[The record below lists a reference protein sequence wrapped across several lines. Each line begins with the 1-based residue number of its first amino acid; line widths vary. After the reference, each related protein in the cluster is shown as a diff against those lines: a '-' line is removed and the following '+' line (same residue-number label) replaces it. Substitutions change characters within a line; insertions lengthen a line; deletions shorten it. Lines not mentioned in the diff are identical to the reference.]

1 MLTNNKLNAI
11 IIKKGVRVMEKR
23 IDNLLAIIGGLV
35 IVWCVASGI
44 DMFDGAISFWNFYE
58 LLFSLM

>member
-1 MLTNNKLNAI
+1 MERRIQDLLT
-11 IIKKGVRVMEKR
+11 
-23 IDNLLAIIGGLV
+23 IIGGLA
-35 IVWCVASGI
+35 IIWWVASGI